1 MPKRFDWT
9 PAAYSTMENITTRP
23 ATVADMDTLLQF
35 EQGVIS
41 AERPFDPTLKEGHIN
56 YYDLNELITAP
67 HIQLVIAEL
76 NGEIIGS
83 GYARIETSKI
93 YLQHPQHAY
102 LGFMYVLPQHRG
114 KGINKLVI
122 NALKEWSVQQ
132 GITEFRL
139 EVYFGNVPAIKAY
152 EKVGFNSHMIEMR
165 MGL

>member
-9 PAAYSTMENITTRP
+9 PAAYSTMENIITRP
-23 ATVADMDTLLQF
+23 ATVADLDTLLQF

-41 AERPFDPTLKEGHIN
+41 SERPFDPTLKEGHIN
-56 YYDLNELITAP
+56 YYNLNELITAP
-67 HIQLVIAEL
+67 YIQLVIAEL